1 MSKLKTFSIY
11 RKQRS
16 LKNWLVKDIFIEGGT
31 SLLVGDP
38 KGGKSQF
45 VRHLIASYLLGDEFL
60 GKPFSNKNRNVIYLA
75 LEESPSELTAYL
87 EGLGIS
93 ESEDR
98 LLIGDMSW
106 IQERNLSALES
117 DIQTF
122 KPAFLVID
130 TFVAFSDMVD
140 TNDYG
145 KVYKALQPLS
155 KVAREN
161 NCHIV
166 IVHHKNKSEGGGSRA
181 IMGSQAFFGAVDGA
195 LFLSGE
201 TENKK
206 LEIKPRYS
214 PSTEILFSMN
224 PKKIE
229 NVSGVTAGISCRET
243 ILEQISLAG
252 DCGLQ
257 AREIKGYSKAVIQ
270 KNKESLVGDGLIIE
284 KGGQKGKP
292 KTLFLRN

>member
-1 MSKLKTFSIY
+1 MSKLKTFSTY
-11 RKQRS
+11 RKQ
-16 LKNWLVKDIFIEGGT
+16 KTKKDWLIKDIFIEGGT

-45 VRHLIASYLLGDEFL
+45 VRHLIASYLLGRDFL
-60 GKPFSNKNRNVIYLA
+60 NRPFLNRNRNVIYLA

-87 EGLGIS
+87 ESLGIS
-93 ESEDR
+93 ESEER

-106 IQERNLSALES
+106 IQEGNLNALES
-117 DIQTF
+117 DIQKF

-130 TFVAFSDMVD
+130 TFVAFSDLMD

-155 KVAREN
+155 KLAREN

-166 IVHHKNKSEGGGSRA
+166 IVHHKNKSEGGGSKT

-214 PSTEILFSMN
+214 RSMEVLFSMT
-224 PKKIE
+224 PQKIE
-229 NVSGVTAGISCRET
+229 NVSGATVGLSCRDA

-252 DCGLQ
+252 DSGLQ
-257 AREIKGYSKAVIQ
+257 AREIQGYSKTTIQ
-270 KNKESLVGDGLIIE
+270 KNIGDLIAEGLITE
-284 KGGQKGKP
+284 SGGKKGQP
-292 KTLFLRN
+292 KTLTLTP